1 MTAPTSTSID
11 TRPAD
16 RLLRLALRANPA
28 FSGICGITALLAAGA
43 LAASLGIA
51 DERLLPVQGVSLV
64 GFSGLLAWL
73 SARPSIRPGLA
84 LAIVA
89 AVALIVHATSGR
101 EPPPRDRDTLAWR
114 ITGGDAAGSL
124 PEHFDRNDDPAERDA
139 LADQPAND
147 HAEEPPSGGRN
158 DHGS

>member
-1 MTAPTSTSID
+1 MTASTSID

-16 RLLRLALRANPA
+16 RLLRLALRANAA

-84 LAIVA
+84 LAIVVMDVLWVATTAVPLLLSGWLTPVGTEVMLVIATIVLGFA
-89 AVALIVHATSGR
+89 AIQY
-101 EPPPRDRDTLAWR
+101 
-114 ITGGDAAGSL
+114 AGL
-124 PEHFDRNDDPAERDA
+124 RQMRAHTA
-139 LADQPAND
+139 
-147 HAEEPPSGGRN
+147 
-158 DHGS
+158 